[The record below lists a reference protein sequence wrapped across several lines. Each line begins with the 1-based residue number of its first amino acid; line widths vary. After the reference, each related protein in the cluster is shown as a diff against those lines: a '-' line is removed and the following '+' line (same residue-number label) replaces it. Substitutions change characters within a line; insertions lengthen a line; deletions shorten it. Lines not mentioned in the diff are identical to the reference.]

1 MQKKKRG
8 YKSVSTS
15 IMLICFI
22 AVLAVSTMISTLS
35 IISIR
40 RSFTQ
45 SMNVYH
51 SAKDEGYRQE
61 IVSETQ
67 SAISMVQ
74 MEYDLYKDGK
84 QTEDEAKERAKE
96 DIRNFRYRD
105 DQSGY
110 FWIDDLDYNLVMHP
124 ILTDQEG
131 NNRKDLKD
139 QKGNMIIQMIR
150 KSCTSKDKGGFN
162 EFYFTKADGKTVAP
176 KLAYSQLFEPWGWML
191 STGNYTDDMNK
202 EMSATEKSIQRN
214 NTAMLS
220 GIIIVSIAC
229 ILISTIIAR
238 KVGKDATKPLTEIKD
253 FANDLSDGDLT
264 HNINIKAKNEFGD
277 TGRELN
283 TARDNINSMMR
294 KTTESCNALDDSIN
308 EFSSNFASMADM
320 IQSVSSAVQNI
331 AENNTEQAKTA
342 SDSVEGIESLAEGID
357 SSSESV
363 SALDKNAA
371 DMMDCQKQSK
381 DTLADLV
388 KKNDATI
395 ADIKTMSDQ
404 TQQTSDSVKKIAEA
418 ANLIS
423 DIASQTNLLSLNAS
437 IEAARAGE
445 AGRGFAVV
453 AEEIGNLAQQSDESA
468 QTINGIVEELVANSD
483 KQISIMKRMSDMSTE
498 QVEAFNKTSET
509 FRRLENS
516 LNECFASI
524 KTISDN
530 IRTMTEEKDRIKD
543 NIVSLNSAAT
553 DNAASTEETSSM
565 TAELDSIVSKSKDTI
580 NQLKQNLEVL
590 TEAVSRFKV

>member
-1 MQKKKRG
+1 
-8 YKSVSTS
+8 
-15 IMLICFI
+15 
-22 AVLAVSTMISTLS
+22 
-35 IISIR
+35 
-40 RSFTQ
+40 
-45 SMNVYH
+45 
-51 SAKDEGYRQE
+51 
-61 IVSETQ
+61 
-67 SAISMVQ
+67 
-74 MEYDLYKDGK
+74 
-84 QTEDEAKERAKE
+84 
-96 DIRNFRYRD
+96 
-105 DQSGY
+105 
-110 FWIDDLDYNLVMHP
+110 
-124 ILTDQEG
+124 
-131 NNRKDLKD
+131 
-139 QKGNMIIQMIR
+139 
-150 KSCTSKDKGGFN
+150 
-162 EFYFTKADGKTVAP
+162 
-176 KLAYSQLFEPWGWML
+176 
-191 STGNYTDDMNK
+191 
-202 EMSATEKSIQRN
+202 
-214 NTAMLS
+214 
-220 GIIIVSIAC
+220 
-229 ILISTIIAR
+229 
-238 KVGKDATKPLTEIKD
+238 
-253 FANDLSDGDLT
+253 
-264 HNINIKAKNEFGD
+264 
-277 TGRELN
+277 
-283 TARDNINSMMR
+283 
-294 KTTESCNALDDSIN
+294 
-308 EFSSNFASMADM
+308 
-320 IQSVSSAVQNI
+320 
-331 AENNTEQAKTA
+331 
-342 SDSVEGIESLAEGID
+342 
-357 SSSESV
+357 
-363 SALDKNAA
+363 
-371 DMMDCQKQSK
+371 MMDCQKQSK